1 MGGGTSS
8 APDVRPQKI
17 LRALDI
23 QSGKTVWSLP
33 QVGPA
38 NSWGGVLA
46 TQSGLVFFVDDSGM
60 FVAADSSTGQPLWR
74 FQSNQIIKAS
84 PMTYVFDNRQYVAIV
99 AAQTVL
105 AFAVN
110 E

>member
-1 MGGGTSS
+1 M
-8 APDVRPQKI
+8 
-17 LRALDI
+17 
-23 QSGKTVWSLP
+23 WSLP

-46 TQSGLVFFVDDSGM
+46 TESGLVFFVDESGM

-74 FQSNQIIKAS
+74 FQTNQVIKAS
-84 PMTYVFDNRQYVAIV
+84 PMTYMFDNRQHIAIV
-99 AAQTVL
+99 AGQTVL

-110 E
+110 

>member
-1 MGGGTSS
+1 
-8 APDVRPQKI
+8 
-17 LRALDI
+17 
-23 QSGKTVWSLP
+23 
-33 QVGPA
+33 
-38 NSWGGVLA
+38 
-46 TQSGLVFFVDDSGM
+46 M

-99 AAQTVL
+99 AGQTVL